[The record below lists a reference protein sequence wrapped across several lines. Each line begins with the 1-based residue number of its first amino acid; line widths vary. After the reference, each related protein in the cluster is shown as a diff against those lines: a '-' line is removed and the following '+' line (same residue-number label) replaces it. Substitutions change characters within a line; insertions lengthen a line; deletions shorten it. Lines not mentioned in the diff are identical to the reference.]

1 MNVTRSKRT
10 KKKNPEGY
18 EVPIELLQ
26 PWSTFVLKT
35 KLPPEVLEEM
45 IRITDEIVEN
55 KESAMS
61 HGGQLVGQIED
72 EFVIETEILKVPI
85 SHSNQKK
92 LIEFFLE
99 MCKFYVIKAQCQ
111 SHPFNKEKWIKEEW
125 STYITSMWMVSQKD
139 NEYNPIHTH
148 EHCHLST
155 VMYLKI
161 PEYLP
166 SRKTNRNEDGCI
178 VFTNNVA
185 RDVFWG
191 VPTITLKPQVGDFF
205 IFPASQQHFVY
216 PFRSPDGKGER
227 RSVSFN
233 AGFST
238 KTEQELILYKS

>member
-1 MNVTRSKRT
+1 MITDFD
-10 KKKNPEGY
+10 
-18 EVPIELLQ
+18 IFH
-26 PWSTFVLKT
+26 PWSTFVLGT
-35 KLPPEVLEEM
+35 TLPSEVLERM
-45 IRITDEIVEN
+45 IKLTDEIIEDRAGT
-55 KESAMS
+55 SDDTGAA
-61 HGGQLVGQIED
+61 QIED
-72 EFVIETEILKVPI
+72 EF
-85 SHSNQKK
+85 
-92 LIEFFLE
+92 LIDLEKFAQEEVQSFEFLME
-99 MCKFYVIKAQCQ
+99 ACGTYVIQAYCQ
-111 SHPFNKEKWIKEEW
+111 SQPFNKE
-125 STYITSMWMVSQKD
+125 YIRNEQWLTKLTSMWVVSQKD

-148 EHCHLST
+148 ENCHLST

>member
-1 MNVTRSKRT
+1 MAKMRQITRYT
-10 KKKNPEGY
+10 EMQCEY
-18 EVPIELLQ
+18 FQ
-26 PWSTFVLKT
+26 PWSTFVMVT
-35 KLPPEVLEEM
+35 KLSPPIIEKM
-45 IRITDEIVEN
+45 IKITDEILTPDSKMNWYGQRIEPE
-55 KESAMS
+55 ES
-61 HGGQLVGQIED
+61 GGGTQMKD
-72 EFVIETEILKVPI
+72 EFHIDLKILEQEEIMG
-85 SHSNQKK
+85 
-92 LIEFFLE
+92 FFLGVTRQ
-99 MCKFYVIKAQCQ
+99 YVIQQ
-111 SHPFNKEKWIKEEW
+111 WLQQNPLIKEEILSKEW
-125 STYITSMWMVSQKD
+125 NTKLLSMWMVSQKD